1 MEEEE
6 LSFSHTIPLDLIIL
20 DLLRKKDGSLKDNE
34 LFEMLKTMIKD
45 ISFSKLNKILMK
57 LELRG
62 KINVS
67 SLRKERLITLRSKEA

>member
-1 MEEEE
+1 MDDKE
-6 LSFSHTIPLDLIIL
+6 FSNVAPLDLVIL

-45 ISFSKLNKILMK
+45 ISYSKLNKALMK

-67 SLRKERLITLRSKEA
+67 PLKKERLITLKSKEA

>member
-1 MEEEE
+1 MDDKE
-6 LSFSHTIPLDLIIL
+6 FSNVAPLDLVIL

-45 ISFSKLNKILMK
+45 ISYSKLNKALMK

-67 SLRKERLITLRSKEA
+67 SLKKERLITLKSKEA